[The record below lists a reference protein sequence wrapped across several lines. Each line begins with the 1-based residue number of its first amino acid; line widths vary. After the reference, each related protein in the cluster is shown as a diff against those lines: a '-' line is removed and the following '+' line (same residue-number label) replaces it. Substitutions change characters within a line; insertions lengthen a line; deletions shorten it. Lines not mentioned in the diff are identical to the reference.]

1 VEGTKVKHKQCP
13 ACGGRLRD
21 ESLGWKCERCRGFI
35 DMRGVFHEHV
45 ERPFMP
51 PMTNADHIRA
61 MSDEDL
67 AGMLAAVTAIAG
79 TEVLEIPGGFNDP
92 YLKQIT
98 MEAAAEFLEW
108 LREPA
113 DMESFLAAFG
123 A

>member
-1 VEGTKVKHKQCP
+1 MKCKNCTKYADCSTGSGLTWP
-13 ACGGRLRD
+13 CGAYVP
-21 ESLGWKCERCRGFI
+21 KI
-35 DMRGVFHEHV
+35 T
-45 ERPFMP
+45 
-51 PMTNADHIRA
+51 TNADHIRA

-79 TEVLEIPGGFNDP
+79 TEVLEIPEGFRNP

-123 A
+123 V

>member
-1 VEGTKVKHKQCP
+1 
-13 ACGGRLRD
+13 
-21 ESLGWKCERCRGFI
+21 
-35 DMRGVFHEHV
+35 
-45 ERPFMP
+45 
-51 PMTNADHIRA
+51 MTNADHIRA

-79 TEVLEIPGGFNDP
+79 TEILEIPVGFRDP

-123 A
+123 V

>member
-1 VEGTKVKHKQCP
+1 MKCKNCTKYDDCLDGSGLTWP
-13 ACGGRLRD
+13 CGAYAP
-21 ESLGWKCERCRGFI
+21 KI
-35 DMRGVFHEHV
+35 T
-45 ERPFMP
+45 
-51 PMTNADHIRA
+51 TNADHIRA

-79 TEVLEIPGGFNDP
+79 AEVLEIPGGFNNS

-123 A
+123 V